1 MGGCFNDFSCTM
13 HFIIDIGHPAQV
25 YLLKNVYAALIEK
38 GFTGLILTR
47 DIPAV
52 TDLLDEYD
60 LPYRLIGTKKHTLF
74 GKFIHQHL
82 YNFRVFRILQKYKPK
97 LAIGTSVTVAHAA
110 RFSKTVSIIL
120 DDDDDDIQPLFT
132 KYVHPFANIILSPDC
147 IKRKAKQTIYYHS
160 IHELSYLHP
169 KVWQPDQ
176 SVLQKVGLK
185 EGAPF
190 FLLRFNKFKAHHDR
204 QHYGLSLEQ
213 KRILV
218 NTLSQKGKVFI
229 SAEGDIEPDFQPY
242 LLHLPLTDIHS
253 LMAYATMFVGDSQT
267 MTTEAAVLGVPALK
281 CNTFAGK
288 LSVPN
293 YLEQAYG
300 LCYAFQPHDFDKMMA
315 KIELLLSN
323 KHLKSDWAKKQQ
335 QFVASHI
342 CLSDFYV
349 WFIENYPQSVEIMK
363 ENPDYQDVFT

>member
-1 MGGCFNDFSCTM
+1 MDFVL
-13 HFIIDIGHPAQV
+13 DIGHPAQV
-25 YLLKNVYAALIEK
+25 YLLKNVYAALVQK
-38 GFTGLILTR
+38 GFKGLILTR

-52 TDLLDEYD
+52 TDLLEEYD

-132 KYVHPFANIILSPDC
+132 KYVHPFADIILSPDC
-147 IKRKAKQTIYYHS
+147 VKRKAKQTIYYHS

-169 KVWQPDQ
+169 KVWQPDK

-185 EGAPF
+185 EGASF
-190 FLLRFNKFKAHHDR
+190 FLLRFNKFKAHHDQ
-204 QHYGLSLEQ
+204 QHHGLSLEQ

-218 NTLSQKGKVFI
+218 ATLSQQGKVFI
-229 SAEGDIEPDFQPY
+229 SAEGDIEPDFQSY

-293 YLEQAYG
+293 YLECTYD
-300 LCYAFQPHDFDKMMA
+300 LCYAFQPNDFDKMMDT
-315 KIELLLSN
+315 IQRLLAN
-323 KHLKSDWAKKQQ
+323 PNLKNDWYTKQQ
-335 QFVASHI
+335 QFLQAHISLSH
-342 CLSDFYV
+342 FYV
-349 WFIENYPQSVEIMK
+349 WFIENYPKSVEMMTK
-363 ENPDYQDVFT
+363 NSDYQYVFK